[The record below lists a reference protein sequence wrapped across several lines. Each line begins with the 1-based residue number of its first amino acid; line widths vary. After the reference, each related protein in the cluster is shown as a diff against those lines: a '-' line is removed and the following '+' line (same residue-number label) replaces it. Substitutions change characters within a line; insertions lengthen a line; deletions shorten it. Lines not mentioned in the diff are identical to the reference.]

1 VTRFRIVMLTAIAMF
16 AVPEAAKATFPGQN
30 GKIAFTRFDSTI
42 SQSQLWLANAD
53 GTGQTKIW
61 TNSPGG
67 AYWTAD
73 GSRLLTD
80 GIYSWNPDGS
90 NQTLIA
96 PGGRPA
102 PSPDGK
108 KIAFTKVPPEGGNT
122 ELYVMNADGTG
133 ASRLTDDATFEE
145 WPAWSP
151 DGSEISFTSTEGD
164 GTYEVFKMN
173 PDGSGVVQLTS
184 GGGLDKGGFRADWS
198 PDGTKLVYMSNVED
212 GNFDI
217 WTMNRDGSGK
227 TNLTHAPHVPEHMP
241 YWSPDG
247 TKILY
252 FKLVAGLG
260 ASLYTMNTDGTDQ
273 QQLIFDTTNNS
284 AAWQPL
290 PVPYVR
296 PKGATPMYVSLVPA
310 ATACTAPNSSHGAP
324 LAFGSCAPP
333 VPTSPNLTPGVGDG
347 SPAFS
352 KSIGWLRMDVIVGS
366 PGPPADSDLRVR
378 THISNVMNKADLS
391 DYTGELQAQA
401 TVRITDR
408 NGGVASTMTDIPLPF
423 QVSCAAT
430 ADTTTGGLC
439 DTITSVNATIP
450 GAAAEGER
458 AVWALDQV
466 RVFDGGPDGDISTP
480 DNSLFEVQGVFV
492 P

>member
-1 VTRFRIVMLTAIAMF
+1 MVAAIAML
-16 AVPEAAKATFPGQN
+16 AVPEGAKATFPGQN
-30 GKIAFTRFDSTI
+30 GKIAFTRFDSSI

-53 GTGQTKIW
+53 GTGQTVVS
-61 TNSPGG
+61 TTQSPAGM
-67 AYWTAD
+67 YWTAD
-73 GSRLLTD
+73 GSRLMTD
-80 GIYSWNPDGS
+80 GIYSWNPDGTG
-90 NQTLIA
+90 QTLITF
-96 PGGRPA
+96 GSRPA
-102 PSPDGK
+102 PSPDGTK
-108 KIAFTKVPPEGGNT
+108 MAFVKSPPEGPPY
-122 ELYVMNADGTG
+122 ELYVSNIDGTG
-133 ASRLTDDATFEE
+133 ETRLTNNSVYEE
-145 WPAWSP
+145 WPSWSP
-151 DGSEISFTSTEGD
+151 DGSEIAFTRASPNG
-164 GTYEVFKMN
+164 YYNIYKMN
-173 PDGSGVVQLTS
+173 PDGSGVAQLTNAP
-184 GGGLDKGGFRADWS
+184 GQGNMRADWS
-198 PDGTKLVYMSNVED
+198 PDGTKLVYMSTAED
-212 GNFDI
+212 GNWDI
-217 WTMNRDGSGK
+217 WTMNRDGTGK
-227 TNLTHAPHVPEHMP
+227 ANLTGNPHVPEHDP

-252 FKLVAGLG
+252 WKLVAGLG

-296 PKGATPMYVSLVPA
+296 PKGASPMYVSLVPA

-347 SPAFS
+347 SPAFA
-352 KSIGWLRMDVIVGS
+352 KSIGWLRMDVIAGS

-378 THISNVMNKADLS
+378 AHISNVMNKADLS

-401 TVRITDR
+401 TARITDK

-423 QVSCAAT
+423 QIDCAAT

-458 AVWALDQV
+458 AVWALDHV
-466 RVFDGGPDGDISTP
+466 KVFDGGPDGDVSTP
-480 DNSLFEVQGVFV
+480 DNSLFEVQGVFM